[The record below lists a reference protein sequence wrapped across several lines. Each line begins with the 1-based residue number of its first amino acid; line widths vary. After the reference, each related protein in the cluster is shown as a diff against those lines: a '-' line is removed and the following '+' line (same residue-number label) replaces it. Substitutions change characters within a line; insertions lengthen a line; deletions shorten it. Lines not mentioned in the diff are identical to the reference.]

1 MSIIEEKINKSTG
14 LLKISVKITDYKDKV
29 AESIKGY
36 RKKVSLPGFRSGMVP
51 VSLIKKK
58 YGLSIKIDEINKL
71 LSEKVNKY
79 LKENNPSIMGYPLP
93 KKTDI
98 DWGKEDDY
106 VFEYEL
112 GYTPEFKITLP
123 KKDEVISYSIKPDDK
138 QVKDAV
144 ENLRK
149 QHGENTFPND
159 IKINDILY
167 INLNE
172 IQRDGESK
180 KLLSHSSSLLVDDLL
195 VSGLKNKLLKLKKDD
210 ELKVNIKEV
219 FTNQSELSSF
229 LNIKKE
235 EIEKINDEFVF
246 KIDSIK
252 RVSPAKLNEDFFKKS
267 FPEEKIKNQKEFNE
281 SIEKKFS
288 EMYEKQSENKY
299 FNDVVDLVIDS
310 SKIDLPDD
318 FLKRWIVANSEGKKN
333 IDEVEKEYT
342 HYQKSF
348 CWELIKDKVI
358 NEQKIDLNEETIFS
372 KAKEIFKLQLLQYG
386 MKKDDIELESMTKNL
401 MQNQDEKRK
410 IVEQIIT
417 EEMIKYFK
425 ENIKAKNKEISID
438 EFSKLVSQN

>member
-14 LLKISVKITDYKDKV
+14 LLKISVKIKDYKDKV

-167 INLNE
+167 INMNE
-172 IQRDGESK
+172 TQRDGESK

-342 HYQKSF
+342 LYQKSF